1 MKKNG
6 TVLYKN
12 YVSSATSPLK
22 LSDNTP
28 IHIASGSKWLASA
41 VAMTLVDRGL
51 LKLDDKVSKFYPN
64 EFSASDR
71 KDMTI

>member
-1 MKKNG
+1 
-6 TVLYKN
+6 
-12 YVSSATSPLK
+12 LK
-22 LSDNTP
+22 FSDDTP

-41 VAMTLVDRGL
+41 VAMTLIDSGA

-64 EFSASDR
+64 EFAASDR